1 MAKSKSSKSSK
12 DHSSSRS
19 KLKRHLR
26 RLKRSL
32 HSRRDKST
40 KSNSRKDIYAASGSS
55 AGSSPPPSANQILS
69 LLEPYHKD
77 QLVSFLVDAIASD
90 PSLLTRVYA
99 VADSDVQHRKLFVH
113 GFGWDASKEDM
124 MTAFSPYGE
133 VEDCNIV
140 CDRSTGRCKGYG
152 FITFRTR
159 KAATL
164 ALKEPHKQIGN
175 RMTTCQLA
183 AVGPVP
189 SGSSASNNPD
199 TLARKIYVSNVHAD
213 TQPDKLRSLFEKFG
227 EIELGPI
234 GFDLKTGKSRGF
246 ALFVYK
252 TLEGTRKALE
262 EPYKMFGGRL
272 LHCELA
278 SNSNNKKKTQSM
290 PTMAPAAVAPPAMAQ
305 SVTASQIAAMAAAQN
320 MALYSQ
326 NPYAA
331 FLGQNPFFA
340 AATLNPLAAVAAFNP
355 AFAAAAFNPA
365 AATGFATAAA
375 AAHNP
380 MLAKKEVPQGQ
391 SLLRSYQGS
400 VLSSTQQSHGSTG
413 GLSGRG
419 FPGFMW

>member
-1 MAKSKSSKSSK
+1 MAKSKHSKSSK

-19 KLKRHLR
+19 KLK
-26 RLKRSL
+26 
-32 HSRRDKST
+32 SRRDKST
-40 KSNSRKDIYAASGSS
+40 KSNSRKDIYVASGSS
-55 AGSSPPPSANQILS
+55 AGSSPPPSANHILS
-69 LLEPYHKD
+69 LLEPYQKD
-77 QLVSFLVDAIASD
+77 QLVTFLVDAIASD
-90 PSLLTRVYA
+90 PSLLPRVYA

-113 GFGWDASKEDM
+113 GFGWDASNEDM
-124 MTAFSPYGE
+124 MTAFSPFGE
-133 VEDCNIV
+133 IEDCNMV

-152 FITFRTR
+152 FITFCTR

-164 ALKEPHKQIGN
+164 ALKEPHKWIGN

-213 TQPDKLRSLFEKFG
+213 TQPNKLRSLFEKFG

-234 GFDLKTGKSRGF
+234 GFDLQTGKSRGF
-246 ALFVYK
+246 ALFVYR
-252 TLEGTRKALE
+252 TVEGTKKALE

-278 SNSNNKKKTQSM
+278 SSSNNKKKTQSI
-290 PTMAPAAVAPPAMAQ
+290 PTMAPAAVAPPVMPQ
-305 SVTASQIAAMAAAQN
+305 SVTVSQIAAMAAAQN

-331 FLGQNPFFA
+331 FLGHNPFFA
-340 AATLNPLAAVAAFNP
+340 AATLNPLAAAAAFNP
-355 AFAAAAFNPA
+355 AFAAAAFNP

-380 MLAKKEVPQGQ
+380 MLAKKEVPEGQ

-400 VLSSTQQSHGSTG
+400 VLSSIQQNHGSTG

>member
-1 MAKSKSSKSSK
+1 MAKSKRSKTSK

-19 KLKRHLR
+19 KHK
-26 RLKRSL
+26 
-32 HSRRDKST
+32 SRKHKSSHKKKST
-40 KSNSRKDIYAASGSS
+40 SFNPKRDNYAASGSS
-55 AGSSPPPSANQILS
+55 AVSSPPPSANQILS
-69 LLEPYHKD
+69 LLEPYQKE

-90 PSLLTRVYA
+90 PSLLPRVYA

-113 GFGWDASKEDM
+113 GFGWDATKEDM
-124 MTAFSPYGE
+124 MAVFSSYGE
-133 VEDCNIV
+133 VEDCNMV

-159 KAATL
+159 KAASL
-164 ALKEPHKQIGN
+164 ALKEPHKRIGN

-234 GFDLKTGKSRGF
+234 GFDLQTGKSRGF

-252 TLEGTRKALE
+252 TVEGAKKALE

-278 SNSNNKKKTQSM
+278 SNSNNKKKTQSV
-290 PTMAPAAVAPPAMAQ
+290 PTMAPPAVAAPAVAPA
-305 SVTASQIAAMAAAQN
+305 VTASQIAAMAAAQN

-326 NPYAA
+326 NPYAV
-331 FLGQNPFFA
+331 FLGQNPILA
-340 AATLNPLAAVAAFNP
+340 AATLNPLASAALSPYAAFLGQN
-355 AFAAAAFNPA
+355 
-365 AATGFATAAA
+365 TGFAAAAA

-380 MLAKKEVPQGQ
+380 VLAKKEAPDGQ
-391 SLLRSYQGS
+391 SMMGSYQGS
-400 VLSSTQQSHGSTG
+400 GLSSTQQSHGSNG
-413 GLSGRG
+413 GLSSHG
-419 FPGFMW
+419 FPGFMWYDFFLRIK